1 MPEYLKKSDDTGY
14 NYALKDVKYFIQEI
28 RLMEEKMN
36 LSLSEDFFESSSAAD
51 YTKKSLL
58 IQKIVAEI
66 KDSISDLKERIK
78 KMSVTEKKFWWE
90 IRNYWKNSWL

>member
-1 MPEYLKKSDDTGY
+1 MIYEFKNGIFLPEYLKKSDDTGY

-36 LSLSEDFFESSSAAD
+36 LSLSEDFFASSSAAD

-58 IQKIVAEI
+58 ILVQMKTKNNSGNKRQYIRF
-66 KDSISDLKERIK
+66 KRKNK
-78 KMSVTEKKFWWE
+78 KNE
-90 IRNYWKNSWL
+90 